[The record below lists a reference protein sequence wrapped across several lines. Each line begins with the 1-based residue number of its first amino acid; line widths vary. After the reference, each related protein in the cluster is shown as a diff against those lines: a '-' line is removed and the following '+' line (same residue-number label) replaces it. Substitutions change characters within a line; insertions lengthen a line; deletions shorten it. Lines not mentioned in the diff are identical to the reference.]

1 MASDNRITDQTT
13 EETTQSARS
22 GPFARARGFLRRC
35 AHVVLAMSILGVV
48 LAGVLVVLMTGGRVL
63 PVPAFALDPIETR
76 VNGAMAGSAAI
87 RLDRA
92 ELWFDENWRPGL
104 RLLNAE
110 ILHPD
115 GEAVAELP
123 DIRATFDLSALR
135 QGRVVPRSLQ
145 VDDAEIT
152 LRRDVDGAVDLLF
165 VGGARM
171 RPIGS
176 LSDLLDTV
184 DAAFDLPVLQEVRRV
199 RMTGLKLKL
208 DDARADRVWEVTGGG
223 LTLEQRADEV
233 EFDLRFSL
241 ENDQGALPANVAMSF
256 VSARESPAARVSVRV
271 AGVRAEDVA
280 AQSPGMGW
288 LGVLDAPIS
297 GEFSAIID
305 DDGKI
310 GLVHGELS
318 LAAGSLSPVVD
329 APPVPFERA
338 ALSLDFDPESERLTL
353 NRIELFSK
361 QMRLTGQGRIYP
373 EEPGVM
379 TGGAL
384 PGAFLV
390 QLQLEDMQV
399 DPEGVFS
406 EPVRFGAGM
415 IDLRLGV
422 SPLKI
427 DLGQM
432 VLIDGERRLSARGH
446 AVAEADGWGVSLD
459 VALNEI
465 AHDRLLALWPPALV
479 AKTRIWVSEN
489 VFAGIL
495 HNVDGALRIE
505 AGEQPRLTLGYEYRD
520 ADVRFVRSLPPV
532 TQASGYATIQGNT
545 YTTTVLAG
553 HVDAPEG
560 GRLDVAG
567 TAFQVPDITERPGT
581 GKVDLNA
588 DGPIT
593 AALSLLNQPPF
604 RFLDKAGRDVDLAR
618 GRAVIKAH
626 ISVPLLR
633 GVPASE
639 VRFSGTGRLLDVS
652 SDVLVPGRAFRAD
665 ELSLRADDA
674 GMEISG
680 SGTLSNVPFA
690 ATWRQAF
697 GKENAGRSEV
707 RGTVELS
714 QGFSDAFGVG
724 LPPDML
730 SGAATGRIAIDLQQ
744 DAPPEFRL
752 SSTLE
757 GLGVRIPQVGW
768 SKTRGASGSLEVS
781 GRLAKPA
788 EVDLLRFSA
797 PGLSAEGGVT
807 LTPEGRLDAL
817 ELTQVRLGGWLRDA
831 NVVLRPRGEGLGL
844 RVAVQGGVMV
854 LGELPQRLSND
865 TGDGGK
871 GGSGTPI
878 SVALDRLVVS
888 ENLSLTGFRG
898 QFSTVGGFNGQFQA
912 AVNDGPQVVGTVAP
926 SGARSAVRLRADD
939 AGAVFSAARTV
950 QTARGGAM
958 DLVLT
963 PRPTPGEYDGKLTVT
978 DMRVVD
984 APILAAMLN
993 AISVV
998 GLLEQLTGDGLAF
1011 NRVTADFTL
1020 TPTTIKVSSASA
1032 VGASLGV
1039 SMRGSYGLVSR
1050 RMAFQGVFS
1059 PIYMINRIGSF
1070 LTRRGEGL
1078 FGFNYSV
1085 TGTADAP
1092 RVSVNPLSILAPS
1105 ALRNLL
1111 RGNPEDITE

>member
-1 MASDNRITDQTT
+1 MASDNRITG
-13 EETTQSARS
+13 ETAAEPARRA
-22 GPFARARGFLRRC
+22 PLQRARRFLRRC
-35 AHVVLAMSILGVV
+35 ARVLLAMSVLGAALVGALV
-48 LAGVLVVLMTGGRVL
+48 LFMTGGRVL

-76 VNGAMAGSAAI
+76 VNEAMADSAAI

-92 ELWFDENWRPGL
+92 ELWFDEDWQPGL

-123 DIRATFDLSALR
+123 DIRATFDLGALR
-135 QGRVVPRSLQ
+135 QGRIVPRSLLVQ
-145 VDDAEIT
+145 DAEIA

-165 VGGARM
+165 GGGARM

-176 LSDLLDTV
+176 LSDLLDAV
-184 DAAFDLPVLQEVRRV
+184 DAAFDLPVLQEVRQV
-199 RMTGLKLKL
+199 RMTGLTLTL
-208 DDARADRVWEVTGGG
+208 DDARADRLWEVSNGA
-223 LTLEQRADEV
+223 LTLDQRADEV
-233 EFDLRFSL
+233 GLDLRLSL
-241 ENDQGALPANVAMSF
+241 ESAQGAAPAEVAMSF
-256 VSARESPAARVSVRV
+256 VTARDTPEARVSVRV
-271 AGVRAEDVA
+271 ARVRAEDIA

-297 GEFSAIID
+297 GEFSAAID
-305 DDGKI
+305 ATGQI
-310 GLVHGELS
+310 GQVHGELS

-353 NRIELFSK
+353 TRIELFSR
-361 QMRLTGQGRIYP
+361 QMRLTGRGRIYP

-379 TGGAL
+379 TGGGL
-384 PGAFLV
+384 PKAFLV
-390 QLQLEDMQV
+390 QVQLEDMQI

-422 SPLKI
+422 APLKI

-432 VLIDGERRLSARGH
+432 VLIDGDRRLSARGH
-446 AVAEADGWGVSLD
+446 AIAEAAGWGVSLD
-459 VALNEI
+459 VALNQI

-479 AKTRIWVSEN
+479 AKTRLWVSEN
-489 VFAGIL
+489 VFAGTFY
-495 HNVDGALRIE
+495 NVDGALRIE
-505 AGEQPRLTLGYEYRD
+505 AGQVPMLTLGYEYKD
-520 ADVRFVRSLPPV
+520 AEVRFVRSLPPV
-532 TQASGYATIQGNT
+532 VQASGYATIQGQT

-567 TAFQVPDITERPGT
+567 TAFQVPDITARPGM
-581 GKVDLNA
+581 GEVSLSA

-604 RFLDKAGRDVDLAR
+604 RFLEKAGRDVNLAR
-618 GRAVIKAH
+618 GRAVIRAQ
-626 ISVPLLR
+626 ISVPLVR

-639 VRFSGTGRLLDVS
+639 IRFSGTGRLLDVS

-674 GMEISG
+674 GMEIAG
-680 SGTLSNVPFA
+680 SGALSGVPFT

-707 RGTVELS
+707 RGTVDLS
-714 QGFSDAFGVG
+714 QGFSDAFDIG
-724 LPPDML
+724 LPPDTL
-730 SGAATGRIAIDLQQ
+730 SGSAPGRIAIDLAR

-752 SSTLE
+752 SSSLE
-757 GLGVRIPQVGW
+757 GLGVRIPEVAW
-768 SKTRGASGSLEVS
+768 SKAREASGSLEVS
-781 GRLAKPA
+781 GRLGKPA
-788 EVDLLRFSA
+788 EIDLLRFSA
-797 PGLSAEGGVT
+797 PGLSAEGDVS
-807 LTPEGRLDAL
+807 LTPEGRLDEL
-817 ELTQVRLGGWLRDA
+817 GLTQLRIGGWLRDA
-831 NVVLRPRGEGLGL
+831 RAVLRPQGTGQGLS
-844 RVAVQGGVMV
+844 VAVEGGVLT
-854 LGELPQRLSND
+854 LGDLPPGLSGGGGAG
-865 TGDGGK
+865 GDGGR
-871 GGSGTPI
+871 GTPI
-878 SVALDRLVVS
+878 SLALDRLVVS
-888 ENLSLTGFRG
+888 DTLALTGFRG
-898 QFSTVGGFNGQFQA
+898 RFSTIGGFNGQFRA
-912 AVNDGPQVVGTVAP
+912 AVNDGPQVAGTVAP
-926 SGARSAVRLRADD
+926 TGGRSAVRLRADD

-963 PRPTPGEYDGKLTVT
+963 PREAPGEYDGKLTVT
-978 DMRVVD
+978 DVRVVD

-1011 NRVTADFTL
+1011 NRVTADFIL
-1020 TPTTIKVSSASA
+1020 TPTTVEVSSASA

-1039 SMRGSYGLVSR
+1039 SLRGSYGLISR

-1059 PIYMINRIGSF
+1059 PIYMVNRIGSL

-1092 RVSVNPLSILAPS
+1092 QVSVNPLSILAPS
-1105 ALRNLL
+1105 GLRNLL
-1111 RGNPEDITE
+1111 RGDPEEISE